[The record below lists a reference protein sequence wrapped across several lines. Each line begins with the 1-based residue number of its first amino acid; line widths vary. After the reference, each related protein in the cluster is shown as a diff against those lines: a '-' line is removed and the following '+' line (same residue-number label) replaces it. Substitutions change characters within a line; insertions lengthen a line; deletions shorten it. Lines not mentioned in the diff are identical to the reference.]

1 MIVNNIDRTQTTLGR
16 KILIENPSIY
26 LAFNNSTYSEPEF
39 LNNLVEQSGCGL
51 LLDVN
56 NIFVSACNQ
65 GFDPYNY
72 IRKIKTEA
80 VGEIHLAGHTVQK
93 INDTEIRIDDHGSK
107 VIEEVWSLFSFAIKY
122 IGNRV
127 PVMIEWDTDIP
138 ELSVLIDEMKKAN
151 AMMNKII
158 TSSKK
163 MSAA

>member
-1 MIVNNIDRTQTTLGR
+1 MRFTLQATQYKKLTTLR
-16 KILIENPSIY
+16 
-26 LAFNNSTYSEPEF
+26 
-39 LNNLVEQSGCGL
+39 
-51 LLDVN
+51 
-56 NIFVSACNQ
+56 FVSMIMAQ
-65 GFDPYNY
+65 
-72 IRKIKTEA
+72 
-80 VGEIHLAGHTVQK
+80 
-93 INDTEIRIDDHGSK
+93 K